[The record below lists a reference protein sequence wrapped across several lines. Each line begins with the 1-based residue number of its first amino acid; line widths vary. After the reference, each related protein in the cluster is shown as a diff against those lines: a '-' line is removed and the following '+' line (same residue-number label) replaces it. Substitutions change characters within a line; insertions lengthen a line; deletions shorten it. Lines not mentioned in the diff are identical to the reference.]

1 MTVYLD
7 VIFFEN
13 LILNFL
19 ILYAVGIETKS
30 RIKVLKLVLASIVGS
45 AYVIIIYVVK
55 DKSFYSIFMK
65 IVLSV
70 VMVHI
75 AFEIKSMKELVKMIV
90 YFYLTSFV
98 FGGGALALIYVA
110 NTGKISIHNGIIYGN
125 YTLLT
130 IMFGA
135 VVSFVVIV
143 ISFKLIKNKIT
154 KKDLIC
160 TITIKV
166 NDKKVKTKAL
176 IDTGNFLKDPITN
189 IPVIVAEHSVFKNII
204 SDEILENI
212 ENILGGDLNEIS
224 ETIKNQY
231 LSKIKIIPF
240 SSLGKQ
246 NGMILGI
253 SAQEVTV
260 EQNEEIKKIEKIII
274 GLYNKK
280 LSKKEEYQALVG
292 LSCCHRYRRFL
303 TTALSKIS
311 GTCDNKI
318 ERKEIK

>member
-30 RIKVLKLVLASIVGS
+30 RIKALKLVLASIVGS
-45 AYVIIIYVVK
+45 AYVIIVYVVK

-75 AFEIKSMKELVKMIV
+75 AFETKSMKELVKMIV

-135 VVSFVVIV
+135 IVSFVVIV
-143 ISFKLIKNKIT
+143 ISFKLIKNK
-154 KKDLIC
+154 
-160 TITIKV
+160 
-166 NDKKVKTKAL
+166 
-176 IDTGNFLKDPITN
+176 
-189 IPVIVAEHSVFKNII
+189 
-204 SDEILENI
+204 
-212 ENILGGDLNEIS
+212 
-224 ETIKNQY
+224 
-231 LSKIKIIPF
+231 
-240 SSLGKQ
+240 
-246 NGMILGI
+246 
-253 SAQEVTV
+253 
-260 EQNEEIKKIEKIII
+260 
-274 GLYNKK
+274 NK
-280 LSKKEEYQALVG
+280 SIN
-292 LSCCHRYRRFL
+292 RYRKFFKRSNHKYSCNCGRTQIIQKHHF
-303 TTALSKIS
+303 
-311 GTCDNKI
+311 
-318 ERKEIK
+318 

>member
-30 RIKVLKLVLASIVGS
+30 LIKFIRIVVSSAVGS
-45 AYVIIIYVVK
+45 AYTVLVYMINN
-55 DKSFYSIFMK
+55 DFFYSIIMK
-65 IVLSV
+65 ILLSV
-70 VMVHI
+70 VMNYI
-75 AFEIKSMKELVKMIV
+75 AYKTNNIKELLKKLV

-98 FGGGALALIYVA
+98 FGGGTLALIYIA
-110 NTGKISIHNGIIYGN
+110 NTGKISVHNGVIFGK
-125 YTLLT
+125 YTLFT
-130 IMFGA
+130 IMIG
-135 VVSFVVIV
+135 VILSFIVII
-143 ISFKLIKNKIT
+143 ISFKLVKNKIS
-154 KKDLIC
+154 KKDIVC
-160 TITIKV
+160 NITIRI
-166 NDKKVKTKAL
+166 NDKKIKTKAL

-189 IPVIVAEHSVFKNII
+189 IPVIVAEHSLFKNII

-212 ENILGGDLNEIS
+212 DNILGGDFNEIS
-224 ETIKNQY
+224 ETVKNQY
-231 LSKIKIIPF
+231 LSRIKIIPF

-253 SAQEVTV
+253 SAQEVIV

-280 LSKKEEYQALVG
+280 LSKNEEYYALVG

-303 TTALSKIS
+303 TTK
-311 GTCDNKI
+311 
-318 ERKEIK
+318 

>member
-1 MTVYLD
+1 MTIYLD
-7 VIFFEN
+7 VIFLEN

-45 AYVIIIYVVK
+45 AYVIIVYVVK

-75 AFEIKSMKELVKMIV
+75 AFETKSMKELAKMIV

-135 VVSFVVIV
+135 IVSFVVIV

-160 TITIKV
+160 TIIIKV

-176 IDTGNFLKDPITN
+176 IDTGNFLRDPITN

-260 EQNEEIKKIEKIII
+260 EQNEELKKIEKIII
-274 GLYNKK
+274 GLYDKK
-280 LSKKEEYQALVG
+280 LSKKEEYHALVG

-303 TTALSKIS
+303 TTK
-311 GTCDNKI
+311 
-318 ERKEIK
+318 